1 MTDVLLY
8 QTTDDG
14 EIDFSLADLVMT
26 DGLETAV
33 YLALFGGNDDDP
45 GQADL
50 ARSWWG
56 NAGEPLASQY
66 RSETQYLLRSFPLTS
81 ATLPAVED
89 AARRDLAFLVSE
101 KIAQSVSV
109 LARIPGLNRL
119 SLTVTVDGVDLTF
132 VEEVER

>member
-1 MTDVLLY
+1 
-8 QTTDDG
+8 
-14 EIDFSLADLVMT
+14 
-26 DGLETAV
+26 
-33 YLALFGGNDDDP
+33 
-45 GQADL
+45 
-50 ARSWWG
+50 
-56 NAGEPLASQY
+56 LASQY